1 MTYAL
6 RGARSRVAHTPAA
19 PIPRIIALTALA
31 VLGLSTGPF
40 HEPFHAL
47 ASSGMTDSH
56 EQPVAG

>member
-19 PIPRIIALTALA
+19 PIPRIIALTAPTA
-31 VLGLSTGPF
+31 LGPSKDPF

-47 ASSGMTDSH
+47 SLLDTSYRPAR
-56 EQPVAG
+56 A